1 MTLAAFLAFAG
12 LSLFAAVSPG
22 PAVLMSARTG
32 LTEGFRTG
40 ALMALGIAAGAV
52 FWASAAMFGLNLLF
66 AVAPALL
73 WALKL
78 GGAAY
83 LGWLGWLMWRDARQ
97 PLVMGDDRPVPRSGA
112 AAFRLGLFTQLA
124 NPKPAVM
131 FSAMFLGTV
140 PPQTPAW
147 VYAALLAVVFLNES
161 LWNMAVARLFSLDRT
176 RTRYI
181 SLKTMIDRGFGALLA
196 LLGVKIAAT

>member
-12 LSLFAAVSPG
+12 LVIFAAISPG

-40 ALMALGIAAGAV
+40 FMLAMGIGAGAV
-52 FWASAAMFGLNLLF
+52 VWASAAMFGLNLLF
-66 AVAPALL
+66 AAAPALL

-83 LGWLGWLMWRDARQ
+83 LIWMAFHLWRDAKT
-97 PLVMGDDRPVPRSGA
+97 PLVTDDSRPLPRSGLS
-112 AAFRLGLFTQLA
+112 AFRLGLFTQLA

-131 FSAMFLGTV
+131 FSAIFLGTI
-140 PPQTPAW
+140 PQGTALW
-147 VYAALLAVVFLNES
+147 VYATLLALIFTAETAWNS
-161 LWNMAVARLFSLDRT
+161 LVARIFSLDRT

-181 SLKTMIDRGFGALLA
+181 SLKTLIDRSFGGLLA
-196 LLGVKIAAT
+196 LLGIKIAAT

>member
-12 LSLFAAVSPG
+12 LVIFAAISPG

-40 ALMALGIAAGAV
+40 LMLAMGIGAGAV
-52 FWASAAMFGLNLLF
+52 VWASAAMFGLNLLF

-73 WALKL
+73 WALKI

-83 LGWLGWLMWRDARQ
+83 LIWMAIGLWRDAST
-97 PLVMGDDRPVPRSGA
+97 PLMTEDSRPLPRSA
-112 AAFRLGLFTQLA
+112 LSAFRLGLFTQLA

-131 FSAMFLGTV
+131 FSAIFLGTV
-140 PPQTPAW
+140 PQGTPLW
-147 VYAALLAVVFLNES
+147 VYLALLALIFTAETAWNS
-161 LWNMAVARLFSLDRT
+161 LVARIFSLDRT
-176 RTRYI
+176 RARYI
-181 SLKTMIDRGFGALLA
+181 SLKTLIDRSFGGLLA
-196 LLGVKIAAT
+196 LLGIKIAAT

>member
-12 LSLFAAVSPG
+12 LVIFAAVSPG

-40 ALMALGIAAGAV
+40 FMLAMGIGAGAV
-52 FWASAAMFGLNLLF
+52 VWASAAMFGLNLVF
-66 AVAPALL
+66 AAAPTLL

-83 LGWLGWLMWRDARQ
+83 LIWMAVHLWRDAKT
-97 PLVMGDDRPVPRSGA
+97 PLVTEDARPVPRTAVS
-112 AAFRLGLFTQLA
+112 AFRLGLFTQLA

-131 FSAMFLGTV
+131 FSAIFLGTV
-140 PPQTPAW
+140 PQGTPLW
-147 VYAALLAVVFLNES
+147 IYGALLALIFTAETAWNS
-161 LWNMAVARLFSLDRT
+161 LVARIFSLERT
-176 RTRYI
+176 RARYI
-181 SLKTMIDRGFGALLA
+181 SLKTVIDRSFGGLLA
-196 LLGVKIAAT
+196 LLGIKIAAT

>member
-12 LSLFAAVSPG
+12 LVIFAAISPG

-40 ALMALGIAAGAV
+40 LMLAMGIGAGAV
-52 FWASAAMFGLNLLF
+52 VWAAAAMFGLNLLF
-66 AVAPALL
+66 AAAPALL

-83 LGWLGWLMWRDARQ
+83 LIWMAIGLWREAKTPLMTDDSR
-97 PLVMGDDRPVPRSGA
+97 PLPRSA
-112 AAFRLGLFTQLA
+112 LSAFRLGLFTQLS

-131 FSAMFLGTV
+131 FSAIFLGTL
-140 PPQTPAW
+140 PQGTAAW
-147 VYAALLAVVFLNES
+147 VYPALLALIFTAETAWNS
-161 LWNMAVARLFSLDRT
+161 LVARIFSLDRT
-176 RTRYI
+176 RARYI
-181 SLKTMIDRGFGALLA
+181 SLKTLIDRSFGGLLA
-196 LLGVKIAAT
+196 LLGIKIAAT

>member
-12 LSLFAAVSPG
+12 LVIFAAISPG

-40 ALMALGIAAGAV
+40 LMLAMGIGAGAV
-52 FWASAAMFGLNLLF
+52 VWASAAMFGLNLLF

-73 WALKL
+73 WALKI

-83 LGWLGWLMWRDARQ
+83 LIWMAIGLWRDAST
-97 PLVMGDDRPVPRSGA
+97 PLMTEDSRPLPRSA
-112 AAFRLGLFTQLA
+112 LSAFRLGLFTQLA

-131 FSAMFLGTV
+131 FSAIFLGTV
-140 PPQTPAW
+140 PQGTPLW
-147 VYAALLAVVFLNES
+147 VYGALLALIFTAETAWNS
-161 LWNMAVARLFSLDRT
+161 LVARIFSLDRT
-176 RTRYI
+176 RARYI
-181 SLKTMIDRGFGALLA
+181 SLKTLIDRSFGGLLA
-196 LLGVKIAAT
+196 LLGIKIAAT